1 MQSASRRKNCRRNV
15 PAVSGNREENPY
27 FIVLYAISSKR
38 ARIFVACCMRA
49 VFVASQYQ
57 KIALQRVASA

>member
-1 MQSASRRKNCRRNV
+1 V
-15 PAVSGNREENPY
+15 PAVNGNREENPY